1 MELYSKHRMH
11 QRPHPMWA
19 ADLIYERCILSV
31 SMDITLP
38 SVFTLGVNRGGRVS
52 AVLSSSR
59 SELLKAEDIFL
70 PCMHATI
77 KCCISQIL
85 S

>member
-1 MELYSKHRMH
+1 
-11 QRPHPMWA
+11 MWA

-52 AVLSSSR
+52 AVLSGSR

-77 KCCISQIL
+77 KVVSHRFSPNERL
-85 S
+85 RKAMA